1 MLNNFVPQIYNKSLE
16 KLKAQV
22 AEHNPDCINVM
33 LDATEALSSR
43 SASIA
48 EVSSSSLSSSL
59 CLPSLSSSFQQSFFF
74 ISKFMQVIPII
85 NTIVLSLSTDTGDD
99 HGVKGLK
106 KELLAGMVKRLG
118 HLEELEIYSVAT
130 LLHPR

>member
-1 MLNNFVPQIYNKSLE
+1 
-16 KLKAQV
+16 
-22 AEHNPDCINVM
+22 
-33 LDATEALSSR
+33 
-43 SASIA
+43 
-48 EVSSSSLSSSL
+48 
-59 CLPSLSSSFQQSFFF
+59 
-74 ISKFMQVIPII
+74 MQVIPII